1 MLRQIKKCLPVY
13 RFTIHVSVCIL
24 LILSFHFTRQYDFEG
39 TTVIAKGNQTNSF
52 LEKDVLPLSSQASLF
67 NPDGLYYQTLI
78 HMKEDL
84 YQDFRS
90 HPGIGMNYWNS
101 LRDTRQEILNTA
113 SEVDKKDSA
122 SSKKLEPL
130 LNDFL
135 LLIEIGE
142 DKYEKI
148 LMEELQQSSPEAD
161 GMNWAS
167 DYTYIKDFLTIQR
180 IWLYYAQKL
189 LKDDFNPVN
198 KLDGNPEREMYFAV
212 HKNNMLKISLVSEYF
227 FRTEPELNE

>member
-1 MLRQIKKCLPVY
+1 MLRQIKKCLPLY
-13 RFTIHVSVCIL
+13 RFTIHVSICIL
-24 LILSFHFTRQYDFEG
+24 LILSFHFTRQFDFEG
-39 TTVIAKGNQTNSF
+39 PTVIAKGNQTNSF

-78 HMKEDL
+78 HMKEEL

-101 LRDTRQEILNTA
+101 LRDTRQEILNTI

-122 SSKKLEPL
+122 SLKKLELL

-148 LMEELQQSSPEAD
+148 LMEELQQPSPEAD

-180 IWLYYAQKL
+180 VWLYYTQKL
-189 LKDDFNPVN
+189 LKDDFIQVSE
-198 KLDGNPEREMYFAV
+198 LDDPERKMYFEV
-212 HKNNMLKISLVSEYF
+212 QKNDLSKILLVSEYF
-227 FRTEPELNE
+227 FRAEPELNE